1 MKFSDKVFQLR
12 VDIRFVNKYMKVILM
27 FHNVITIDMLHM
39 SSFMVSHLTSIL
51 SFQLSALEI
60 LAENLSGEISG
71 KEEDFG
77 RAGTVR
83 AEFNQDMEEVQLW
96 LQT

>member
-1 MKFSDKVFQLR
+1 LPNKIYQFL
-12 VDIRFVNKYMKVILM
+12 IFVI
-27 FHNVITIDMLHM
+27 FI
-39 SSFMVSHLTSIL
+39 F

-60 LAENLSGEISG
+60 LAENLSGEISS